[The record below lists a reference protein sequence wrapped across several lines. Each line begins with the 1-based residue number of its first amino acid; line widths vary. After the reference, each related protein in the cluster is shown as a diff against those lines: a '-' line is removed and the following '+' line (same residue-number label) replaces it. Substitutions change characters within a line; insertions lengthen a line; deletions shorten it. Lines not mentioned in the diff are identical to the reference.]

1 MEFKKDKTY
10 SFPEMMAYG
19 FSKHEGRVWADC
31 HLYLGENSF
40 EAILQ
45 LNEADFKAIILRSD
59 DKSGVFEKTCTDWYA
74 GSTAEIFLPDTF
86 PEPVHCK
93 LTGLTFHFVKSETE
107 EDEFGEERIFHFSV
121 EPPAA

>member
-10 SFPEMMAYG
+10 AFSEMMAYG
-19 FSKHEGRVWADC
+19 FAKREGRIWADC

-40 EAILQ
+40 EAIL
-45 LNEADFKAIILRSD
+45 EIGDAEFKTLVAKSD
-59 DKSGVFEKTCTDWYA
+59 DKAGDFEKVCLDWLA
-74 GSTAEIFLPDTF
+74 GDQTELFLPDRF

-93 LTGLTFHFVKSETE
+93 LTGLGFHFEKTE
-107 EDEFGEERIFHFSV
+107 LEDDEFGPERIYHFSV